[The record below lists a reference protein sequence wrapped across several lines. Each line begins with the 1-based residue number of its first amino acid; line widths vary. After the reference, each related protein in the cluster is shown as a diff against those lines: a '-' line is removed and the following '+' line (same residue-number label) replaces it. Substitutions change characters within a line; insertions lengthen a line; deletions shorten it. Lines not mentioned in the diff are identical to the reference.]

1 MYKVT
6 HLPDPGQNYSV
17 EPTMLYAETLTTPA
31 SQTELREENAPRL
44 MEILDR
50 YIIANIGE
58 DMTLEN
64 MSDAVKI
71 SKFALTRLFHK
82 HYKQAPMRWLW
93 SFRAHLAKDVI
104 EMDLG
109 LPLMDVLTLCGFN
122 SPQHFSRFFRKTFQ
136 QTPSTLLKNINR
148 EPTGPRD
155 VQRLQQELYD
165 AFDRVVTGSLERY
178 KASFKQSTPV

>member
-1 MYKVT
+1 
-6 HLPDPGQNYSV
+6 
-17 EPTMLYAETLTTPA
+17 MLYAETLSVPVT
-31 SQTELREENAPRL
+31 QTEWREESAPKL
-44 MEILDR
+44 MDTLDR

-58 DMTLEN
+58 DMTLEH

-104 EMDLG
+104 QMDLG

-136 QTPSTLLKNINR
+136 QTPSTLLKGLNK

-155 VQRLQQELYD
+155 VQRLQQELYE
-165 AFDRVVTGSLERY
+165 AFDRVVIASMERY
-178 KASFKQSTPV
+178 KASFQVSASV

>member
-1 MYKVT
+1 M
-6 HLPDPGQNYSV
+6 Q
-17 EPTMLYAETLTTPA
+17 YAETLSNSLQMA
-31 SQTELREENAPRL
+31 ELREENAPKL
-44 MEILDR
+44 MDILDR

-58 DMTLEN
+58 DLTLEN
-64 MSDAVKI
+64 MSNTVKI

-93 SFRAHLAKDVI
+93 SFRAHIAKDVI
-104 EMDLG
+104 QMDLG

-136 QTPSTLLKNINR
+136 HTPSALLRNLNK

-155 VQRLQQELYD
+155 VQRLQQELYE
-165 AFDRVVTGSLERY
+165 AFDRVVISSLERY
-178 KASFKQSTPV
+178 KATFKEAAPV